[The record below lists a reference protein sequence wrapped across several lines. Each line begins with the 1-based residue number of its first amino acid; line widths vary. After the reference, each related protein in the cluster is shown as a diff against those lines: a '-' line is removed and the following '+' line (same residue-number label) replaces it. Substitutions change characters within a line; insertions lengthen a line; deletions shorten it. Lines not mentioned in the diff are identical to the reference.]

1 MRKLLIAVVLCVM
14 VFSQNVFANNITV
27 KVNGSV
33 LYSPVPA
40 QIVNDR
46 TVLPMR
52 AIFERLGADV
62 EWIEQERMIFATKD
76 DLFIVMQIDNNKM
89 AVEKIGGEKKII
101 ELDTPPFIQEGSTLV
116 PVRAVAESV
125 GAEVKWNGETRTVD
139 ITLK

>member
-89 AVEKIGGEKKII
+89 AVEKIGGEKKTI

-116 PVRAVAESV
+116 PVRAVAESI

>member
-33 LYSPVPA
+33 LYSPVPT

-46 TVLPMR
+46 TVLPMS

-89 AVEKIGGEKKII
+89 AVEKIGGEKK
-101 ELDTPPFIQEGSTLV
+101 S
-116 PVRAVAESV
+116 
-125 GAEVKWNGETRTVD
+125 
-139 ITLK
+139 

>member
-89 AVEKIGGEKKII
+89 AVEKIGGEKKTI

-116 PVRAVAESV
+116 PVRAVAESI
-125 GAEVKWNGETRTVD
+125 GAEVNWNGETRTVD
-139 ITLK
+139 IALK

>member
-27 KVNGSV
+27 KVNGSA

-116 PVRAVAESV
+116 PVRAVAESI